1 MSLSR
6 FSAVLLTMLGLA
18 ACSDEAAQSET
29 PQATATPA
37 APQASAPTPA
47 PQPQAA
53 AQPASVVTPPAGYPD
68 RFLGQPDAPVT
79 VVEYASLTC
88 IHCAY
93 FHTQSLPTLKE
104 KYINSGKVR
113 WIFRDF
119 PLDRLSLAG
128 AQVARC
134 LPEDT
139 YFKFVGLLFE
149 SRDRWLR
156 EDGDLGPLKQMAMLA
171 GLSGEQADA
180 CLTDTKLRDA
190 IVAERLRAATTFK
203 VQATPTV
210 FIAGKAYTGDMAA
223 QAMAAALDQAIIA
236 SDAK

>member
-6 FSAVLLTMLGLA
+6 FSAVLLTMLALA

-29 PQATATPA
+29 PPASA
-37 APQASAPTPA
+37 APQASVPTPA
-47 PQPQAA
+47 PQQQQA

-68 RFLGQPDAPVT
+68 RFLGEPDAPVT

-93 FHTQSLPTLKE
+93 FHSQALPTLKE

-210 FIAGKAYTGDMAA
+210 FIADKAYTGDMAA
-223 QAMAAALDQAIIA
+223 QAMATALERAIAA